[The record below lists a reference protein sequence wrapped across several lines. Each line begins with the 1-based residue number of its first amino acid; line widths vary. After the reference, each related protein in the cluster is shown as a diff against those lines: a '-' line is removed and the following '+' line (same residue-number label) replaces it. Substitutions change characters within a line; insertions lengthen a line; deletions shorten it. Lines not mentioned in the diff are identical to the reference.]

1 MVELLGHSHGPEL
14 LAALVFVVSALAE
27 AWHQRRVRAVARLA
41 FGPGG
46 RPAPWARAV
55 PVLVPAAAAALAW
68 GLATLVALP
77 PRTYAAGESG
87 PTRPGDVRHALIALD
102 VSPSMRLVDAGP
114 KGDQSRMDRAR
125 AIVESFFDR
134 VPLERYRVSVVAFY
148 TGAKPVVVE
157 TQDFEVV
164 RNILG
169 DLPMHYAFATGR
181 TQLFAGLK
189 EAAKVAAP
197 WNPGSTTLL
206 VLTDGDTVPATGMP
220 SMPASI
226 GGVIVVGVGDSKA
239 GSFIDGRQSRQEVAT
254 LKQVAARLGGA
265 FHDGNERHLAS
276 GLIAELSGFEAESVF
291 QRLTRRE
298 YALLAAA
305 LGAAL
310 LGLLPLLL
318 EHFGTAWRPGR
329 GQGGRFPTGFGTDP
343 RMEPGRRWR
352 SREELVP

>member
-1 MVELLGHSHGPEL
+1 MVGLLGHSHAPEL
-14 LAALVFVVSALAE
+14 LAGLVLVLSALAE
-27 AWHQRRVRAVARLA
+27 VWHLRRVRAIRRLA

-46 RPAPWARAV
+46 RPAHWARAV
-55 PVLVPAAAAALAW
+55 PVLVPAAAAAFAW
-68 GLATLVALP
+68 GLATLLVLP
-77 PRTYAAGESG
+77 PRTYASGESG
-87 PTRPGDVRHALIALD
+87 PSRPGDLRHALIVLD

-114 KGDQSRMDRAR
+114 TREESRMARAR

-181 TQLFAGLK
+181 TKLFDGLT

-197 WNPGSTTLL
+197 WNPGSATLI
-206 VLTDGDTVPATGMP
+206 VLTDGDTVPSTGMP

-226 GGVIVVGVGDSKA
+226 GNVIVVGVGDSKA

-265 FHDGNERHLAS
+265 FHDGNERHLAT
-276 GLIAELSGFEAESVF
+276 GLIAQVSGFEAESVF
-291 QRLTRRE
+291 KRLTRRE

-305 LGAAL
+305 LGAAM

-329 GQGGRFPTGFGTDP
+329 VQGGRFRTGIGAHP